1 MAGTTIDI
9 EGVID
14 PHTLAVDISSRWTS
28 WNNARSE
35 KVKEWKELRNYVY
48 ATDTR
53 TTSNNKLPWSNSTT
67 TPKLTQIAD
76 NLHANY
82 FAALFPQK
90 RWFRF
95 EATDSEGDVKIK
107 RDIIQAYMQN
117 KLRQS
122 DFVNTTSKLINDY
135 IQYGNCFATVDYQRK
150 ITEFEDGERVVNYV
164 GPKLVRISPYDI
176 CFNPIA
182 AEFADTPKIIRSI
195 LTLGEVQRMIE
206 TSPDKDYMEGVFNK
220 MLGNRGAAKGNE
232 IDVNKSEGFVADGFS
247 NLTDYYESDYVEILT
262 FYGDIYDTD
271 TGKFMNNRV
280 ITIVDRSYVLAN
292 EENPSFLGRDPIFH
306 VGWRDRPDNLYSMGP
321 LDNLV
326 GMQYRID
333 HLENLKADVFD
344 QIAYPVLKIRGDVE
358 DFDFEP
364 NARIYLGDE
373 GDVGYLAPDA
383 TALNADFQIQNLEA
397 KMEMMAGA
405 PREAMGIRSAGEK
418 TAFEVNQLM
427 TAAGRIF
434 QHKTAHFE
442 RVFLEPILNAM
453 LEVARRNMDYEDT
466 AKVLNEDTGLYFFTQ
481 ITRDDLR
488 SNGKIVPM
496 GARHFAERAQR
507 VQTLTTMFQI
517 KASDPSV
524 ASHLSGKEF
533 ARLLADE
540 LGEPALFGENIAV
553 AEQLETQRV
562 VTDAQVEFEAE
573 QEEMAEQGMQELQ
586 AAPEQAPEQ
595 ATEEATEEVPEEPVQ

>member
-14 PHTLAVDISSRWTS
+14 PHTLAVDISSRWSS

-82 FAALFPQK
+82 FSALFPQK

-95 EATDSEGDVKIK
+95 EATDAAGDVKIK

-150 ITEFEDGERVVNYV
+150 ITEFEDGERIVNYV

-195 LTLGEVQRMIE
+195 LTLGEVQRMVE
-206 TSPDKDYMEGVFNK
+206 TSPDKTYMEGVFNK

-373 GDVGYLAPDA
+373 GDVGYLVPDA

-488 SNGKIVPM
+488 SNGKIIPM

-553 AEQLETQRV
+553 AEQLETQKV

-586 AAPEQAPEQ
+586 AAPEQA
-595 ATEEATEEVPEEPVQ
+595 TEEALEEVTEEPVE

>member
-9 EGVID
+9 ESMID
-14 PHTLAVDISSRWTS
+14 PHSLAVEISNRWSS
-28 WNNARSE
+28 WNSARAPKIE
-35 KVKEWKELRNYVY
+35 EWKELRNYLY

-53 TTSNNKLPWSNSTT
+53 TTSGNKLPWSNSTT

-82 FAALFPQK
+82 FSALFPQK

-95 EATDSEGDVKIK
+95 EAADADSDTKIK
-107 RDIIQAYMQN
+107 RSVIQAYMQN

-122 DFVNTTSKLINDY
+122 DFVNTTSKLVNDY
-135 IQYGNCFATVDYQRK
+135 IQYGNCFATVDFQRK
-150 ITEFEDGERVVNYV
+150 VTEYEDGDRIVNYV
-164 GPKLVRISPYDI
+164 GPKLVRISPFDI
-176 CFNPIA
+176 CFNPLA
-182 AEFADTPKIIRSI
+182 ADFSDTPKIVRSV
-195 LTLGEVQRMIE
+195 LTLGEVQRMVE
-206 TSPDKDYMEGVFNK
+206 ADPSKNYMADIFNK
-220 MLGNRGAAKGNE
+220 MLANRGTARGND

-247 NLTDYYESDYVEILT
+247 SLTDYYESDYVEILT
-262 FYGDIYDTD
+262 FYGDIYDHD
-271 TGKFMNNRV
+271 TGKLLNNRI
-280 ITIVDRSYVLAN
+280 ITVVDRSYVLSN
-292 EENPSFLGRDPIFH
+292 EENPSWLGRDSIFH

-373 GDVGYLAPDA
+373 GDVGYLVPDT
-383 TALNADFQIQNLEA
+383 TALNADFQIREIEA

-418 TAFEVNQLM
+418 TAFEVGQLAS
-427 TAAGRIF
+427 AAGRIF

-453 LEVARRNMDYEDT
+453 LETARRNMDYEDT

-481 ITRDDLR
+481 ITRDDIKA
-488 SNGKIVPM
+488 NGKIVPM

-507 VQTLTTMFQI
+507 VQNITQLYQI

-524 ASHLSGKEF
+524 AAHLSGKEF

-540 LGEPALFGENIAV
+540 LGEPAIFKENV
-553 AEQLETQRV
+553 SVTEQMETQKV
-562 VTDAQVEFEAE
+562 AMEAQVEFEAE
-573 QEEMAEQGMQELQ
+573 QEELAEQGMQELEP
-586 AAPEQAPEQ
+586 A
-595 ATEEATEEVPEEPVQ
+595 VPQEPLE

>member
-14 PHTLAVDISSRWTS
+14 PHTLAVDISSRWSS

-195 LTLGEVQRMIE
+195 LTLGEVQRMVE

-373 GDVGYLAPDA
+373 GDVGYLVPDA

-507 VQTLTTMFQI
+507 VQTLTTLFQI

-553 AEQLETQRV
+553 AEQLETQKV

-586 AAPEQAPEQ
+586 AAPEQA
-595 ATEEATEEVPEEPVQ
+595 TEEALEEVTEEPVE